1 MNCATLS
8 ELATWLGPLATWV
21 GALLTL
27 LAVLVA
33 LFKEV
38 FLNWLYHPLLIPRI
52 DLRPPDCHK
61 TRFNGGLPAYYLR
74 IWIENRGTQRAH
86 QVQVFVS
93 QLLRKHADGRFHE
106 DLDFLPMNLRWA
118 HTREVFADG
127 ISPGMGKH
135 CDLGFIPHP
144 AQARDARFATNFAPK
159 KLADSGTT
167 WLSLDLEAL
176 PNTESHIL
184 ESGTYRL
191 ELRVA
196 AANAKPHIEMLE
208 VALTSNWFDDQ
219 AQMFSKGIGLVSNP
233 RA

>member
-1 MNCATLS
+1 MGGAES
-8 ELATWLGPLATWV
+8 ASIELATWLGPLATWF
-21 GALLTL
+21 GALFTL

-33 LFKEV
+33 LFKED
-38 FLNWLYHPLLIPRI
+38 FLNWRYHPLLVPRVH
-52 DLRPPDCHK
+52 LRPPDCHK
-61 TRFNGGLPAYYLR
+61 TSFNGGLAVYYLR

-106 DLDFLPMNLRWA
+106 DSHFLPMNLRWS
-118 HTREVFADG
+118 HTREVFAGG

-144 AQARDARFATNFAPK
+144 AQARSLGIAPK
-159 KLADSGTT
+159 NVEASRNT
-167 WLSLDLEAL
+167 WLSLDLEVL

-196 AANAKPHIEMLE
+196 AANAKPRLELLE
-208 VALTSNWFDDQ
+208 VTLTGNWFDDQ
-219 AQMFSKGIGLVSNP
+219 AQMFSKGVGLVSNP
-233 RA
+233 GA